1 MKSRFYLFA
10 AACLTAVAVVFAS
23 CSKEDDAQSFET
35 TGRIASYYG
44 VAKGEG
50 AVKVLNVFCDGR
62 WSRWPEVKGLDYE
75 EGYEYEVKVRIDRRR
90 DLDGMMDVMFDY
102 DVTCIEVLGK
112 VAVQTDDCPLQSW
125 DEFVAEHPEYGPS
138 AE

>member
-1 MKSRFYLFA
+1 MKTRFNLFA

-23 CSKEDDAQSFET
+23 CGKEDDTNSFET

-50 AVKVLNVFCDGR
+50 TVRVLNVFCDGR
-62 WSRWPEVKGLDYE
+62 WGHWPDVRGLDYE
-75 EGYEYEVKVRIDRRR
+75 EGYEYEVRVRIDRRK
-90 DLDGMMDVMFDY
+90 DLEGMMDVMFDY
-102 DVTCIEVLGK
+102 DVTCIEVLRK
-112 VAVQTDDCPLQSW
+112 VAGQTDDCPLQSW